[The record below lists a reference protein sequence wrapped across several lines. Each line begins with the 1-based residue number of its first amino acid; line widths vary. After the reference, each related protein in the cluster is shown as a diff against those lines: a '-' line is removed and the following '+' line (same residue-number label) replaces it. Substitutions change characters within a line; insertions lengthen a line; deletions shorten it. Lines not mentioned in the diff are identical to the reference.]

1 MTVWCLDRMPRS
13 VLDLAKTT
21 ERLRKRGI
29 SLPVLDKAVDET
41 TSGRLVF
48 NLLGAFEGFEAD
60 ILDERQRE

>member
-1 MTVWCLDRMPRS
+1 MPRS

-21 ERLRKRGI
+21 ERLKKSI

>member
-1 MTVWCLDRMPRS
+1 MPRS

-21 ERLRKRGI
+21 ERLKKRGI

-48 NLLGAFEGFEAD
+48 NLLGVFEGFEAD
-60 ILDERQRE
+60 MLDERQRE